1 MIRRIAARAL
11 RHLAEGVKMNS
22 QGSAVLMRAART
34 VYTVARCLIALGV
47 NPAGAQPD
55 ETTSH
60 KGGEVT
66 IITGPQKNTV
76 QMRSTRF
83 R

>member
-1 MIRRIAARAL
+1 
-11 RHLAEGVKMNS
+11 
-22 QGSAVLMRAART
+22 MRATRT
-34 VYTVARCLIALGV
+34 VYTVALCLIALRV

-76 QMRSTRF
+76 QVRSTRF